1 MRYVPFFRGI
11 KERYRKH
18 GGIIWS
24 KTSKYHLT
32 LCKCRVHE
40 SFIVYRKLAKFHVA
54 SNIVKVVIMLNLFF
68 IKEKLKLLR
77 PSQKIMVFI
86 FMKNRSVSFVNFLY
100 EFWAAFWSWHSLNF
114 RSAFHHVKVNGDH
127 EILSSGF
134 FLTLSFLAIFTK
146 VNSQCIP
153 LFPIL

>member
-1 MRYVPFFRGI
+1 MRYVLFFREI

-32 LCKCRVHE
+32 LCKSRVHE
-40 SFIVYRKLAKFHVA
+40 SCIVYRKPAKFHVA

-77 PSQKIMVFI
+77 SSQKIMVFV
-86 FMKNRSVSFVNFLY
+86 FLKNRSVAFVNFLY
-100 EFWAAFWSWHSLNF
+100 EFWPAFWSWHSLNF
-114 RSAFHHVKVNGDH
+114 RVRVFFSLY
-127 EILSSGF
+127 LSWQ
-134 FLTLSFLAIFTK
+134 FLPK
-146 VNSQCIP
+146 
-153 LFPIL
+153 